1 MVAGVRRIAL
11 VVLLM
16 LSALPVV
23 GALRA
28 VTADAQ
34 TELIANPSV
43 ETAASGS
50 TTLPASWAQGRWGTN
65 TTTFAWATTGHTG
78 SRSLSVNM
86 TARSSGDAKWYFTP
100 VTVAPSTAY
109 VFSDW
114 YKSTAPTQLTA
125 EIRSTTGALSYIWLG
140 DLPAAANWTQA
151 TGTFTTPANAAAV
164 TVFHLIAAVGT
175 LQTDDFSLATAGPPP
190 APTVT
195 VTAPAAGADSVRRRR
210 AADRHGHRAR
220 QQCGR
225 RAVQGRRHQRGR

>member
-16 LSALPVV
+16 LSVLPVV

-164 TVFHLIAAVGT
+164 TVGAGGGPAVASEKSSVWSVPTAAMRWN
-175 LQTDDFSLATAGPPP
+175 
-190 APTVT
+190 T
-195 VTAPAAGADSVRRRR
+195 VTAAALAGVVKVPVACVQLAAAGRSPS
-210 AADRHGHRAR
+210 
-220 QQCGR
+220 QM
-225 RAVQGRRHQRGR
+225 